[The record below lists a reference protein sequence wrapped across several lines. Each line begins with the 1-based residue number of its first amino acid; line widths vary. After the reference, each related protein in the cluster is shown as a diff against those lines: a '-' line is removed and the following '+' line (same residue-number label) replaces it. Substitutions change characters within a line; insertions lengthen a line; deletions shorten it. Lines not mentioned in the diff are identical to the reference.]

1 MCPIVD
7 VNVCESVENRERD
20 IERER
25 KRVIHEEKMG
35 W

>member
-1 MCPIVD
+1 MCVRVWKI
-7 VNVCESVENRERD
+7 ERERN